1 MGDDERWQQ
10 GGSNVTAMM
19 RSTAAV
25 AVALSSLLAAAA
37 PAMARPEPDPH
48 MPNVQT
54 GYCPAGRGMQ
64 PLQVA
69 AIYCDGVPYADGSRW
84 RYVQF
89 PVPPDMP
96 NLNVDLRSM
105 YGLHCVVGDAVT
117 QSSLAPPGGCNGA
130 V

>member
-1 MGDDERWQQ
+1 MKRPIAA
-10 GGSNVTAMM
+10 VTAALA
-19 RSTAAV
+19 TALTV
-25 AVALSSLLAAAA
+25 AA

-54 GYCPAGRGMQ
+54 GYCPAGRGMK

-69 AIYCDGVPYADGSRW
+69 AIYCDGVPYQDGSRW

-89 PVPPDMP
+89 AVMPDMP
-96 NLNVDLRSM
+96 GLNEELRSM
-105 YGLHCVVGDAVT
+105 YGLHCVIGDELVR
-117 QSSLAPPGGCNGA
+117 SSLAPPGGCDGA